1 MSDHQKENALRI
13 AAYLENRL
21 SPEEKEAFK
30 RDLGEDDELRLQ
42 YVDALMNRAATGQDA
57 GSAAEPAPGAEDTD
71 RAGETLVEPENT
83 GGADETLIEPE
94 DTGGASVGEREEAG
108 EARGNWES
116 LGEQGA
122 RDAWEAGWSAGR
134 ERPRGGFFGS
144 RWMVGVAVLLLV
156 VAGVA
161 IIILIRK
168 EGFWNNAVAATPV
181 DSGGVKKGNMMDSA
195 AVKVDSGR
203 VAAAGNV
210 AGAGGAGAAVAGR
223 KAGLGDS
230 LYTKLYK
237 PYMRG
242 DDPVDVREYYQE
254 YRTGNYT
261 AVLTAGDSM
270 VMKIPARLLL
280 VRDYMRLYLGLS
292 YLATGD
298 GQNAVRELEGVVL
311 RTKPG
316 DILYETARWYLA
328 LAWLKRNDVDAGEAE
343 NKALDLARKVA
354 HSYSRYQEPA
364 RELVMALG
372 S

>member
-30 RDLGEDDELRLQ
+30 RNLGEDDELRLQ

-203 VAAAGNV
+203 VAAAGMWRAPV
-210 AGAGGAGAAVAGR
+210 VPGLPLRAGR
-223 KAGLGDS
+223 RDWAIACIRSYTSPTCGGMTRWMCENITRNTGRGTIQRS
-230 LYTKLYK
+230 L
-237 PYMRG
+237 R
-242 DDPVDVREYYQE
+242 
-254 YRTGNYT
+254 
-261 AVLTAGDSM
+261 
-270 VMKIPARLLL
+270 PAT
-280 VRDYMRLYLGLS
+280 S
-292 YLATGD
+292 
-298 GQNAVRELEGVVL
+298 
-311 RTKPG
+311 
-316 DILYETARWYLA
+316 W
-328 LAWLKRNDVDAGEAE
+328 
-343 NKALDLARKVA
+343 
-354 HSYSRYQEPA
+354 
-364 RELVMALG
+364 
-372 S
+372 